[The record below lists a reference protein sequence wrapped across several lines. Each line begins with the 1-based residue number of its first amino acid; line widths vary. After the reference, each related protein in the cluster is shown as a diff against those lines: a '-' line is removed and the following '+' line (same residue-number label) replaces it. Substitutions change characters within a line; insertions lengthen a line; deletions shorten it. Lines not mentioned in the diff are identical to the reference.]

1 MNLKAY
7 SQIEDLM
14 PVLQSTGIEIPRLRG
29 LGLMKNE
36 EPVGKTDLNEILH
49 SMEILSVQNLCESF
63 PAWDF
68 YSCCSE
74 YCPATDRRIKKYMIL
89 DDDND
94 PVGIRWDRIHGKKR
108 KTAKYAIKQY
118 KKAVIDNIKVF
129 NKYAGRDDV
138 LFVHA
143 RIGGNNWTYFNGP
156 SIVAS
161 HPSFL
166 EKVDDYFDST
176 YCDIY
181 LKIDPETVNRLADKQ
196 ADHDE

>member
-1 MNLKAY
+1 MNLAAY
-7 SQIEDLM
+7 SQIEDLT

-36 EPVGKTDLNEILH
+36 EPVSKTDLDKILH
-49 SMEILSVQNLCESF
+49 SMEILAVQNLCESF
-63 PAWDF
+63 PAWNF

-74 YCPATDRRIKKYMIL
+74 YCPATDRRLKKYMIL
-89 DDDND
+89 DKDGD
-94 PVGIRWDRIHGKKR
+94 PIGIRWNRIHGKKR

-118 KKAVIDNIKVF
+118 KKNVIENIKVF
-129 NKYAGRDDV
+129 NKYAGRDDI

-143 RIGGNNWTYFNGP
+143 RIGGDNWTYFNGP

-161 HPSFL
+161 HPAFL

-181 LKIDPETVNRLADKQ
+181 LKIDPETVNQLTDKPT
-196 ADHDE
+196 DLTK